1 MAAMGIDF
9 EAEGLLDGVEGE
21 AREARLDLLRGLAA
35 DGVPLE
41 ELRSAISEER
51 LALLPVER
59 VLEGEGERL
68 TGAELS
74 ERSGLELEF
83 LVRQRQALGLPVAEP
98 DSQVFSEQDL
108 QAAVRLRELREAG
121 LPEDGMLEIAR
132 VLGMTM
138 SQLAAAT
145 RGMIVEAFIDAG
157 ANERDVALRLAG
169 AARELRPHIAQAL
182 EYTLDLHLREQI
194 RSDVLSRTELASGA
208 TGTQEVTAGFAD
220 LVDFTR
226 LGEQLPPEELGH
238 VTERLGK
245 VVAGVIS
252 SPVRLVK
259 MVGDAAMFVS
269 PDGEAAMS
277 AAIDLVAAAEAE
289 DDDFPELRAGLAHG
303 VALPRG
309 GDWYGRPINM
319 AARITGIARPGS
331 VLASETAREA
341 AGEGFDYSYAG
352 ERRLKGIKGEVKLF
366 RARHPEDG
374 D

>member
-1 MAAMGIDF
+1 MAGMTIDF
-9 EAEGLLDGVEGE
+9 EAEGLLDGVEGD
-21 AREARLDLLRGLAA
+21 AREARLDLLRGLAD

-41 ELRSAISEER
+41 ELRSAIAEER

-98 DSQVFSEQDL
+98 DSQTFSEEDL
-108 QAAVRLRELREAG
+108 AAAVRLRELREAG
-121 LPEDGMLEIAR
+121 LPEEGMLEIAR

-157 ANERDVALRLAG
+157 ASERDVALRLAT
-169 AARELRPHIAQAL
+169 AARELRPHVAKAL

-226 LGEQLPPEELGH
+226 LGEQLQPEELGR
-238 VTERLGK
+238 VTERLGT

-289 DDDFPELRAGLAHG
+289 GDEFPELRAGVAHG

-331 VLASETAREA
+331 VLASEAARDA
-341 AGEGFDYSYAG
+341 AGEGFDYSFAG

-366 RARHPEDG
+366 RARHAQDDG
-374 D
+374 

>member
-1 MAAMGIDF
+1 MAGMTIDF

-21 AREARLDLLRGLAA
+21 AREARLDLLRGLAD

-41 ELRSAISEER
+41 ELRSAIAEER

-98 DSQVFSEQDL
+98 DSQTFSEEDL
-108 QAAVRLRELREAG
+108 AAAVRLRELREAG
-121 LPEDGMLEIAR
+121 LPEEGMLEIAR

-157 ANERDVALRLAG
+157 ASERDVALRLAS
-169 AARELRPHIAQAL
+169 AARELRPHVAKAL

-226 LGEQLPPEELGH
+226 LGEQLPPEELGR
-238 VTERLGK
+238 VTERLGT

-289 DDDFPELRAGLAHG
+289 GDDFPELRAGVAHG

-331 VLASETAREA
+331 VLASEAARDA
-341 AGEGFDYSYAG
+341 AGEGFDYSFAG

-366 RARHPEDG
+366 RARHPQEDG
-374 D
+374 

>member
-1 MAAMGIDF
+1 MAGMTIDF

-21 AREARLDLLRGLAA
+21 AREARLDLLRGLAD

-41 ELRSAISEER
+41 ELRSAIAEER

-98 DSQVFSEQDL
+98 DSQTFSEEDL
-108 QAAVRLRELREAG
+108 AAAVRLRELREAG
-121 LPEDGMLEIAR
+121 LPEEGMLEIAR

-157 ANERDVALRLAG
+157 ASERDVALRLAS
-169 AARELRPHIAQAL
+169 AARELRPHVAKAL

-226 LGEQLPPEELGH
+226 LGEQLPPEELGR
-238 VTERLGK
+238 VTERLGT

-289 DDDFPELRAGLAHG
+289 GDEFPELRAGVAHG

-331 VLASETAREA
+331 VLASDAARDA
-341 AGEGFDYSYAG
+341 AGEGFDYSFAG

-366 RARHPEDG
+366 RARRHQEDG
-374 D
+374 